1 MANSPILFMSPGC
14 GACIKQEKILRDYF
28 MSIGKHA
35 VINLI
40 NLDRFPGKFKDIQ
53 FTPTW
58 AFPQGGDKY
67 KLYPNII
74 EDPKM
79 IKAVSSFGRKRSNR
93 RSRFGAELLPNINN
107 LAVYG
112 KNFPNG
118 KGFDIPQSYYGTVEN
133 IWGKGDDTLNAGVGG
148 TRSLGPDNIVKMY
161 SNGYFNEIRMAQPAD
176 QLGAAIN
183 LNRSCNKST
192 SLSSPGIIF
201 DSPNPQ
207 IVDNTT
213 GFGRRKRRSRFGNLY
228 SQMGPASEIGNQ
240 YLINKD
246 TGNQLY
252 SGARQNETPRP
263 YSINNKSI
271 YIGQAPIYNPIKS
284 ASFGKKKK
292 SKKVKEHICYIGEGT
307 ILTVSKKSG
316 KIKVKKVKKVKKN

>member
-1 MANSPILFMSPGC
+1 MTNSPILFMSPGC

-28 MSIGKHA
+28 MSIGKQA
-35 VINLI
+35 VIKLI

-79 IKAVSSFGRKRSNR
+79 IKSVSSFGKR
-93 RSRFGAELLPNINN
+93 RSRFGNDFNS

-118 KGFDIPQSYYGTVEN
+118 EGFDIPQSYYSTVEN
-133 IWGKGDDTLNAGVGG
+133 TWGKGNDTLNAGIGG
-148 TRSLGPDNIVKMY
+148 TRSLGPDNIGEMY
-161 SNGYFNEIRMAQPAD
+161 SNGYFNNIRMAPPGS
-176 QLGAAIN
+176 QLETAID
-183 LNRSCNKST
+183 LNRTCNVYKNPGT
-192 SLSSPGIIF
+192 SLSSKGMIF

-213 GFGRRKRRSRFGNLY
+213 GFGHKRRSRFGNLN
-228 SQMGPASEIGNQ
+228 MGPAFEIGNQ

-263 YSINNKSI
+263 HSVKSST
-271 YIGQAPIYNPIKS
+271 YIGQAPVYKPIP
-284 ASFGKKKK
+284 SFGKKKK
-292 SKKVKEHICYIGEGT
+292 SKNVKVVNNKPKKKTCIGEGT
-307 ILTVSKKSG
+307 VLTVSKKSG
-316 KIKVKKVKKVKKN
+316 KIKVKN

>member
-1 MANSPILFMSPGC
+1 MANSPILFMSPNC

-28 MSIGKHA
+28 MSIGKQA
-35 VINLI
+35 VIKLI
-40 NLDRFPGKFKDIQ
+40 NVDRFPGKFKDIQ

-79 IKAVSSFGRKRSNR
+79 IKSVSSFGKR
-93 RSRFGAELLPNINN
+93 RSQFGNEFNS
-107 LAVYG
+107 LAIYG
-112 KNFPNG
+112 KNFPDN

-133 IWGKGDDTLNAGVGG
+133 IWGKGDDTLNAGIGG
-148 TRSLGPDNIVKMY
+148 TRSLGPDNIGKMY
-161 SNGYFNEIRMAQPAD
+161 SNAFVNEIRMAPPGT
-176 QLGAAIN
+176 QLETAIN
-183 LNRSCNKST
+183 LNRACNIDKNPST
-192 SLSSPGIIF
+192 MKSSPGMIF

-263 YSINNKSI
+263 YSIKSST
-271 YIGQAPIYNPIKS
+271 YIGQAPVYNPIKS

-292 SKKVKEHICYIGEGT
+292 SKKVKVKQVKKKCYIGEGT
-307 ILTVSKKSG
+307 ILTVSKRSG
-316 KIKVKKVKKVKKN
+316 KIKVKKN